1 MAPAIPKGSLV
12 LVTGAN
18 GPLALMLQTS
28 SWKGAIMCGE
38 QLDMSPKSKVL
49 GALWEKK
56 FGEETFDLAT
66 LEDMAKD
73 GAFNEAIKDR

>member
-1 MAPAIPKGSLV
+1 MGHWLSCCRPAHG
-12 LVTGAN
+12 
-18 GPLALMLQTS
+18 
-28 SWKGAIMCGE
+28 MCGE

-49 GALWEKK
+49 GALCEKK